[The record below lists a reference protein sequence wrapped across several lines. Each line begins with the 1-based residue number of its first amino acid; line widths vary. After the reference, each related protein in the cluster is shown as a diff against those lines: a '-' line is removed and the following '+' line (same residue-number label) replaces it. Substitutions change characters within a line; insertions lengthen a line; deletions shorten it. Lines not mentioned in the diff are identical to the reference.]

1 MDPTPARLLLV
12 TAAAL
17 IDVDGRVLVQR
28 RPPHGLLGG
37 LWEFPGGKLEP
48 GERPET
54 GLVRELSEELG
65 IDVDEASLSPMT
77 FASADIGGRHLV
89 LLLFLCREWQG
100 TPDPIWADALQW
112 VQPSA
117 LRALQMP
124 PADGPLIRVLERLL

>member
-28 RPPHGLLGG
+28 RPLNGALGG

-48 GERPET
+48 GERPES
-54 GLVRELSEELG
+54 GLIRELREELG
-65 IDVDEASLSPMT
+65 IEVDQASLSPIT
-77 FASADIGGRHLV
+77 FASADIGDRHLV
-89 LLLFLCREWQG
+89 LLLFLCRQWRG
-100 TPDPIWADALQW
+100 TPEPIWADALQW

-117 LRALQMP
+117 LTALHMP
-124 PADGPLIRVLERLL
+124 PADGPLIKLLERLL